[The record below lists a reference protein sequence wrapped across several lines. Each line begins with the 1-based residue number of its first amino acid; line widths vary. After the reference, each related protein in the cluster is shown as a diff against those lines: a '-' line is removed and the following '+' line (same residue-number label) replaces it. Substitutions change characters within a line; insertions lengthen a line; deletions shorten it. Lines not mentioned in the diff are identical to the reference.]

1 MVTLKKKVTLK
12 TKVADVTTPSAQP
25 IQSESQNSNLK
36 KQENG
41 KKWGLLIVLVAVV
54 VIAFLLFK
62 PGKTDNDSFVVS
74 QTVAETVANNTSETF
89 AQVAEQGTSEAK
101 ANEDVVGTMGN
112 PDNSENMTTENND
125 SRSNTDSE
133 VKVSQ
138 NQEQSNA
145 TTSVKKASSVAQ
157 IKNMSVPEGTLE
169 EKAKLVIRGDFGNG
183 EERKIKL
190 GSEYSAIQGKVNE
203 MYAKGLVY

>member
-1 MVTLKKKVTLK
+1 MVELKRKVTLK
-12 TKVADVTTPSAQP
+12 TKVPDVTTPSAQP
-25 IQSESQNSNLK
+25 IQSESQNSNPK
-36 KQENG
+36 KQGNG

-62 PGKTDNDSFVVS
+62 PGKMDNDSFVVS

>member
-25 IQSESQNSNLK
+25 IQSDSQNSNPK
-36 KQENG
+36 QQENG

-74 QTVAETVANNTSETF
+74 QTVAETVENNTSETST
-89 AQVAEQGTSEAK
+89 QIAEQGTPEAK
-101 ANEDVVGTMGN
+101 ANEDVVETKGN
-112 PDNSENMTTENND
+112 PNNSENVTAENNKSKSD
-125 SRSNTDSE
+125 SDA
-133 VKVSQ
+133 KASQ
-138 NQEQSNA
+138 SQEQPSA
-145 TTSVKKASSVAQ
+145 TTSVKKTSSVAQ
-157 IKNMSVPEGTLE
+157 SKDISVPVGTLE

-183 EERKIKL
+183 EERKVKL

>member
-12 TKVADVTTPSAQP
+12 TKVADVTTPSDQP
-25 IQSESQNSNLK
+25 IQSESLNSNPK
-36 KQENG
+36 NKGNG

-54 VIAFLLFK
+54 EIAFLLFK

-74 QTVAETVANNTSETF
+74 QTVAETVENNTSETST
-89 AQVAEQGTSEAK
+89 QIAEQGTPEAK
-101 ANEDVVGTMGN
+101 ANEDVVETKGSPN
-112 PDNSENMTTENND
+112 NSENVTAENNKSKSD
-125 SRSNTDSE
+125 SDA
-133 VKVSQ
+133 KASQ
-138 NQEQSNA
+138 SQEQPSA
-145 TTSVKKASSVAQ
+145 TTSVKKTSSVAQ
-157 IKNMSVPEGTLE
+157 SKNISVPVGTLE

-183 EERKIKL
+183 EERKVKL

>member
-74 QTVAETVANNTSETF
+74 QTVAETVAKNTSETF

-101 ANEDVVGTMGN
+101 ANEDVVETMGN
-112 PDNSENMTTENND
+112 LNNSENMTTENNE
-125 SRSNTDSE
+125 STSNTDSE

-138 NQEQSNA
+138 NKEQSNA
-145 TTSVKKASSVAQ
+145 TTSVKKASSVTQ
-157 IKNMSVPEGTLE
+157 TKNMSVPEGTLE

>member
-74 QTVAETVANNTSETF
+74 QTVAETVAKNTSETF

-101 ANEDVVGTMGN
+101 ANEDVVETMGN
-112 PDNSENMTTENND
+112 LDNSENMTTENNE
-125 SRSNTDSE
+125 STSNTDSE

-138 NQEQSNA
+138 NKEQSNA
-145 TTSVKKASSVAQ
+145 TTSVKKASSVTQ
-157 IKNMSVPEGTLE
+157 TKNMSVPEGTLE

>member
-1 MVTLKKKVTLK
+1 MVELKRKVTLK
-12 TKVADVTTPSAQP
+12 TKVPDVTTPSAQP
-25 IQSESQNSNLK
+25 IQSESQNSNPK
-36 KQENG
+36 KQGNG

-62 PGKTDNDSFVVS
+62 PGKMDNDSFVVS

-125 SRSNTDSE
+125 SRSNTDSK

>member
-12 TKVADVTTPSAQP
+12 TKVADVTTPSDQP
-25 IQSESQNSNLK
+25 IQSESLNSNPK
-36 KQENG
+36 NKGNG

-74 QTVAETVANNTSETF
+74 QTVAETVENNTSETST
-89 AQVAEQGTSEAK
+89 QIAEQGTPEAK
-101 ANEDVVGTMGN
+101 ANEDVVETKGN
-112 PDNSENMTTENND
+112 PNNSENVTAENNKSKSD
-125 SRSNTDSE
+125 SDA
-133 VKVSQ
+133 KASQ
-138 NQEQSNA
+138 SQEQPSA
-145 TTSVKKASSVAQ
+145 TTSVKKTSSVAQ
-157 IKNMSVPEGTLE
+157 SKDINVPVGTLE

-183 EERKIKL
+183 EERKVKL

>member
-1 MVTLKKKVTLK
+1 MVELKRKVTLK
-12 TKVADVTTPSAQP
+12 TKVPDVTTPSAQP
-25 IQSESQNSNLK
+25 IQSESQNSNP
-36 KQENG
+36 KQKGNG
-41 KKWGLLIVLVAVV
+41 KKWGLLIALVAMV
-54 VIAFLLFK
+54 VIAVLLFK
-62 PGKTDNDSFVVS
+62 PGKADNDSFVVS
-74 QTVAETVANNTSETF
+74 QTVAETVAKNTSETF

>member
-12 TKVADVTTPSAQP
+12 TKVADVTTPSDQP
-25 IQSESQNSNLK
+25 IQFESLNSNPK
-36 KQENG
+36 NKGNE

-74 QTVAETVANNTSETF
+74 QTVAETIENNTSETST
-89 AQVAEQGTSEAK
+89 QIAEQGTPEAK
-101 ANEDVVGTMGN
+101 ANEDVVETMGN
-112 PDNSENMTTENND
+112 PDNSENMTTENNE
-125 SRSNTDSE
+125 STSNTDSK

-145 TTSVKKASSVAQ
+145 TTSVKNSSSVAQ
-157 IKNMSVPEGTLE
+157 TKNMSVLEGTLE

-190 GSEYSAIQGKVNE
+190 GPEYSAIQGKVNE

>member
-1 MVTLKKKVTLK
+1 MVELKRKVTLK
-12 TKVADVTTPSAQP
+12 TKVSDVTTPSDQP

-74 QTVAETVANNTSETF
+74 QTVAETVENNTSETST
-89 AQVAEQGTSEAK
+89 QIAEQGTPEAK
-101 ANEDVVGTMGN
+101 ANEDVVETKGN
-112 PDNSENMTTENND
+112 PNNSENVTAENNKSKSD
-125 SRSNTDSE
+125 SDA
-133 VKVSQ
+133 KASQ
-138 NQEQSNA
+138 SQEQPSA
-145 TTSVKKASSVAQ
+145 TTSVKKTSSVAQ
-157 IKNMSVPEGTLE
+157 SKDISVPVGTLE

-183 EERKIKL
+183 EERKVKL

>member
-74 QTVAETVANNTSETF
+74 QTVAETVAKNTSETF

-101 ANEDVVGTMGN
+101 ANEEVVETMGN
-112 PDNSENMTTENND
+112 PNNSENLTTENNE
-125 SRSNTDSE
+125 STSNTDSE

-138 NQEQSNA
+138 NKEQSNA
-145 TTSVKKASSVAQ
+145 TTSVKKASSVTQ
-157 IKNMSVPEGTLE
+157 TKNMSVPEGTLE

>member
-1 MVTLKKKVTLK
+1 MVELKRKVTLK

-25 IQSESQNSNLK
+25 IQSESQNSNP
-36 KQENG
+36 KQKGNG

-54 VIAFLLFK
+54 VIAFFLFK

-74 QTVAETVANNTSETF
+74 QTVAETVAKNTSETF

-101 ANEDVVGTMGN
+101 ANEDVVETMGN
-112 PDNSENMTTENND
+112 PKNSENMTTENNE
-125 SRSNTDSE
+125 STSNTDSE

-138 NQEQSNA
+138 NKEQSNA
-145 TTSVKKASSVAQ
+145 TTSVKKASSVTQ
-157 IKNMSVPEGTLE
+157 TKNMSVPEGTLE

>member
-12 TKVADVTTPSAQP
+12 TKVADVTTPSDQP
-25 IQSESQNSNLK
+25 IQSESLNSNPK
-36 KQENG
+36 NKGNG

-74 QTVAETVANNTSETF
+74 QTVAETVAKNTSKTSD
-89 AQVAEQGTSEAK
+89 QVAEQGTSETK
-101 ANEDVVGTMGN
+101 VNEDVVETKGN
-112 PDNSENMTTENND
+112 PNNSENVTAENNKSKSD
-125 SRSNTDSE
+125 TDA
-133 VKVSQ
+133 KASQ
-138 NQEQSNA
+138 SQEQPSA
-145 TTSVKKASSVAQ
+145 TTSVKKTSSVAQ
-157 IKNMSVPEGTLE
+157 SKDISVPVGTLE

-183 EERKIKL
+183 EERKVKL
-190 GSEYSAIQGKVNE
+190 GSEYSAIQRKVNE

>member
-12 TKVADVTTPSAQP
+12 TKVADVTTPSDQP
-25 IQSESQNSNLK
+25 IQSESLNSNPK
-36 KQENG
+36 NKGNG

-74 QTVAETVANNTSETF
+74 QTVAETVENNTSETST
-89 AQVAEQGTSEAK
+89 QIAEQGTPEAK
-101 ANEDVVGTMGN
+101 ANEDVVETKGN
-112 PDNSENMTTENND
+112 PNNSENVTAENNKSKSD
-125 SRSNTDSE
+125 SDA
-133 VKVSQ
+133 KASQ
-138 NQEQSNA
+138 SQEQPSA
-145 TTSVKKASSVAQ
+145 TTSVKKTSSVAQ
-157 IKNMSVPEGTLE
+157 SKDISVPVGTLE

>member
-1 MVTLKKKVTLK
+1 MVELKRKVTLK

-25 IQSESQNSNLK
+25 IQSESQNSNP
-36 KQENG
+36 KQKGNG
-41 KKWGLLIVLVAVV
+41 KKWGLLIALVAMV
-54 VIAFLLFK
+54 VIAVLLFK
-62 PGKTDNDSFVVS
+62 PGKADNDSFVVS
-74 QTVAETVANNTSETF
+74 QTVAETVAKNTSETF

-101 ANEDVVGTMGN
+101 ANEDVVETMGN
-112 PDNSENMTTENND
+112 PNNSENMTTENNE
-125 SRSNTDSE
+125 STSNTDSE

-138 NQEQSNA
+138 NKEQSNA
-145 TTSVKKASSVAQ
+145 TTSVKKASSVTQ
-157 IKNMSVPEGTLE
+157 TKNMSVPEGTLE

-183 EERKIKL
+183 EELKIKL

>member
-12 TKVADVTTPSAQP
+12 TKVADVTTPSDQP
-25 IQSESQNSNLK
+25 IQSESLNSNPK
-36 KQENG
+36 NKGNG

-54 VIAFLLFK
+54 EIAFLLFK

-74 QTVAETVANNTSETF
+74 QTVAETVENNTSETST
-89 AQVAEQGTSEAK
+89 QIAEQGTPEAK
-101 ANEDVVGTMGN
+101 ANEDVVETKGN
-112 PDNSENMTTENND
+112 PNNSENVTAENNKSKSD
-125 SRSNTDSE
+125 SDA
-133 VKVSQ
+133 KASQ
-138 NQEQSNA
+138 SQEQPSA
-145 TTSVKKASSVAQ
+145 TTSVKKTSSVAQ
-157 IKNMSVPEGTLE
+157 SKNISVPVGTLE

-183 EERKIKL
+183 EERKVKL

>member
-1 MVTLKKKVTLK
+1 MVELKRKVTLK
-12 TKVADVTTPSAQP
+12 TKVPDVTTPSDQP
-25 IQSESQNSNLK
+25 VQSESHNSNPK
-36 KQENG
+36 NKENG

-62 PGKTDNDSFVVS
+62 PGKADDDSSVVS
-74 QTVAETVANNTSETF
+74 QKVAETVAKNTSETS
-89 AQVAEQGTSEAK
+89 AQVTEQGTSETK
-101 ANEDVVGTMGN
+101 VNEDVVETKGN
-112 PDNSENMTTENND
+112 PNNSENVTAENNE
-125 SRSNTDSE
+125 STSNTDSE

-138 NQEQSNA
+138 SQEQPNA
-145 TTSVKKASSVAQ
+145 RISVKKTSSVAQ
-157 IKNMSVPEGTLE
+157 AKNMSVPEGTLE

-203 MYAKGLVY
+203 MYAKGVVY

>member
-12 TKVADVTTPSAQP
+12 TKLADVTTPSAQP
-25 IQSESQNSNLK
+25 IQSESQNSNPK

-74 QTVAETVANNTSETF
+74 QTVAETVAKNTSETF

-101 ANEDVVGTMGN
+101 ANEDVVETMGN
-112 PDNSENMTTENND
+112 LDNSENMTTENND

-138 NQEQSNA
+138 DQEQSNA
-145 TTSVKKASSVAQ
+145 TTSVKKASSVTQ
-157 IKNMSVPEGTLE
+157 TKNMSVPEGTLE

-203 MYAKGLVY
+203 MYANGLVY

>member
-1 MVTLKKKVTLK
+1 MVELKRKVTLK

-25 IQSESQNSNLK
+25 IQSESQNSNP
-36 KQENG
+36 KQKGNG
-41 KKWGLLIVLVAVV
+41 KKWGLLIALVAMV
-54 VIAFLLFK
+54 VIAVLLFK
-62 PGKTDNDSFVVS
+62 PGKADNDSFVVS
-74 QTVAETVANNTSETF
+74 QTVAETVAKNTSETF

-101 ANEDVVGTMGN
+101 ANEDVIETMGN
-112 PDNSENMTTENND
+112 LNNSENMTTENNE
-125 SRSNTDSE
+125 STSNTDSE

-157 IKNMSVPEGTLE
+157 SKNISVPVGTLE

-183 EERKIKL
+183 EERKVKL

>member
-25 IQSESQNSNLK
+25 IQSESQNSNPK

-74 QTVAETVANNTSETF
+74 QTVAETVAKNTSETF

-101 ANEDVVGTMGN
+101 ANEDVVETMGN
-112 PDNSENMTTENND
+112 LDNSENMTTENND

-138 NQEQSNA
+138 DQEQSNA
-145 TTSVKKASSVAQ
+145 TTSVKKASSVTQ
-157 IKNMSVPEGTLE
+157 TKNMSVPEGTLE

-203 MYAKGLVY
+203 MYANGLVY